1 MTYVIDESRGDGRAH
16 THSLRVTINV
26 FFLTKNSNWNE
37 WFLASSEV
45 NFGFKR
51 QFIVF
56 STCENVDGNFESL
69 GGRFHRNGRIR
80 PIGRLGVTFL
90 IGRLGVKLNTF
101 ELSENVKNGQRSISL
116 NKRAD
121 SCKWSCKTPAKKVPV
136 VKSWAVDLNLDEN
149 RAAHNTLSY
158 DQRDLITRRGGKFKL
173 TVTVES
179 GVQGG

>member
-1 MTYVIDESRGDGRAH
+1 MIKFNFCWFSCKLFIRNGIEVMTYVIDESRGDGRAH

-90 IGRLGVKLNTF
+90 IGRLGVKVKCLFHYNF
-101 ELSENVKNGQRSISL
+101 SRHPQIMLSRKRVKV
-116 NKRAD
+116 RAR
-121 SCKWSCKTPAKKVPV
+121 V
-136 VKSWAVDLNLDEN
+136 SWV
-149 RAAHNTLSY
+149 
-158 DQRDLITRRGGKFKL
+158 
-173 TVTVES
+173 
-179 GVQGG
+179 

>member
-1 MTYVIDESRGDGRAH
+1 MIKFNFCWFSCKLFIRNGIEVMTYVIDESRGDGRAH

-90 IGRLGVKLNTF
+90 IGRLGVNIF
-101 ELSENVKNGQRSISL
+101 GPVINWNVGLFCIIFGLWNYKIPRQWL
-116 NKRAD
+116 
-121 SCKWSCKTPAKKVPV
+121 KW
-136 VKSWAVDLNLDEN
+136 KSAL
-149 RAAHNTLSY
+149 
-158 DQRDLITRRGGKFKL
+158 K
-173 TVTVES
+173 
-179 GVQGG
+179 